1 MMSKLHLQVQ
11 LQRPPKRNIN
21 WDELRRLKDSSEH
34 VEIEIEAVNR
44 YSTLTACKCFLL
56 TVCKTVKTTL
66 HLPLVK
72 ALNLGAMLADKLYP
86 HIHRRL

>member
-1 MMSKLHLQVQ
+1 MQVQ

-44 YSTLTACKCFLL
+44 WKIFLACDIP
-56 TVCKTVKTTL
+56 
-66 HLPLVK
+66 LPK
-72 ALNLGAMLADKLYP
+72 IAGRNQRFCQGHYRIAYEDG
-86 HIHRRL
+86 